1 MQQTKQDI
9 HKLKTILKEVET
21 IAIVGVS
28 SNPKR
33 DSYKVMK
40 YLIDQGFK
48 VFPVNPNEAQNEIL
62 GEKCFSN
69 IKDIKQKIDMV
80 NIFRAKQF
88 VMDITKD
95 SILVGVNVIWTQEG
109 IVDQKSSNLAINAGI
124 IFVMDECPKKI
135 LEN

>member
-1 MQQTKQDI
+1 LQQTKQDI

-88 VMDITKD
+88 VMDITKN

>member
-88 VMDITKD
+88 VMDITKN